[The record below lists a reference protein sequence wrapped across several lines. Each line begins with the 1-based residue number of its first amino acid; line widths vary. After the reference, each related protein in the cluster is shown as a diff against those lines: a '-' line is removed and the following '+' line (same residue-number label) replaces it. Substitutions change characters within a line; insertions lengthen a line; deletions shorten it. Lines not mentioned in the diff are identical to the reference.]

1 MRRPRGTRSHGS
13 RGNDVDTQDM
23 GKRSGIA
30 HRGNGRRPWAT
41 ARGASGLAL
50 ALAWIC
56 ALPLHAAS
64 EYDLAR
70 APSGTSGHEIRGVVK
85 ARSEAVISS
94 QIDARL
100 IELPFQL
107 GDPFEKGDTL
117 VAFDCAMLEAEL
129 AAARAE
135 LRSSQKTHENNLELA
150 QLDAIGALEVELSQ
164 AEAEKARAQV
174 LVARVQTRRCT
185 IKAPYAGRV
194 VATNV
199 NVFESV
205 RASQELL
212 RILDDRSLEL
222 ELIVPSHWVRWL
234 EAGTAFRF
242 RVDETSE
249 EIPAEVLRV
258 GASAD
263 PVSQTIRLQAGFPD
277 ATGKLLAGM
286 SGTAV
291 FAPEDANAVPAELAP

>member
-1 MRRPRGTRSHGS
+1 
-13 RGNDVDTQDM
+13 M
-23 GKRSGIA
+23 GGIVRNVSGW
-30 HRGNGRRPWAT
+30 RLG
-41 ARGASGLAL
+41 GAAL
-50 ALAWIC
+50 LPPAVGAALFGWMV
-56 ALPLHAAS
+56 ALPLQAAS

-70 APSGTSGHEIRGVVK
+70 EQAKTPGHEIRGVVK
-85 ARSEAVISS
+85 ARTEAVISS

-107 GDPFEKGDTL
+107 GDSFEKGDTL
-117 VAFDCAMLEAEL
+117 VAFDCAMYEAEL

-135 LRSSQKTHENNLELA
+135 LRSSQKTHENNLELS
-150 QLDAIGALEVELSQ
+150 QLDAIGSLEVELSQ
-164 AEAEKARAQV
+164 AEAEKSRAKV
-174 LVARVQTRRCT
+174 LVAQVHTRRCT

-222 ELIVPSHWVRWL
+222 ELIVPSRWVRWL
-234 EAGTAFRF
+234 EAGTGFQF
-242 RVDETSE
+242 RVDETAE
-249 EIPAEVLRV
+249 EIPAKVLRV
-258 GASAD
+258 GAAAD

-291 FAPEDANAVPAELAP
+291 FAPQDAATAPAELAP